1 MVDLTQKL
9 EQKQNDRDELQDK
22 YKEIESNLIRAE
34 VLMKSL
40 GDEEVWS
47 LTNTCFSLTIINKNH
62 FRLDGRKHFLT
73 CSPRPA
79 P

>member
-47 LTNTCFSLTIINKNH
+47 LTNTCFS
-62 FRLDGRKHFLT
+62 
-73 CSPRPA
+73 
-79 P
+79 